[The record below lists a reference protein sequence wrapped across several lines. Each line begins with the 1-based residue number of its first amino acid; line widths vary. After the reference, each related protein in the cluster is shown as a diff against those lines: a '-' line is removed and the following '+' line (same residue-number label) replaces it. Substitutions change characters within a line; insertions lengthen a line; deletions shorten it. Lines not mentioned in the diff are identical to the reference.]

1 MKLTGEY
8 LEQAKKTDTFSPF
21 EGSRHVGWK
30 SPSNIALIKYW
41 GKRENQIPQNPSLS
55 FALQNSFT
63 ETAVEYSTKLG
74 NQPKLSFSFEGN
86 SQPGFEERIKKT
98 IATFLPYM
106 PFLAQLDLKI
116 ESVNSFPHSSG
127 IASSA
132 SAMSAL
138 AFCMVSIEKQL
149 FGTLTTSDAFMQKA
163 SFLSRLGSGSA
174 CRSVYGNYSVW
185 GYDPIVKHSTNEAA
199 IPVLDQTENKLGP
212 LGDAVMI
219 VSSKPKKV
227 SSSAGHGLMNNHP
240 FAETRYEQARCHL
253 KEIIK
258 AIGENNEKDFIRI
271 VEHEALTLHALMMS
285 SENGFTLL
293 APNTWSIIEKV
304 RKYRDKSGL
313 FVAFTLD
320 AGPNVHLIYKISDRE
335 KVLTFI
341 KDELRGYCEN
351 GYWIDDRMGSGPVEL
366 N

>member
-1 MKLTGEY
+1 VKLTGEY
-8 LEQAKKTDTFSPF
+8 LKQAKKTGSFSLF
-21 EGSRHVGWK
+21 EGSFHVGWK

-55 FALQNSFT
+55 FTLQNSFT
-63 ETAVEYSTKLG
+63 ETAVEYSTKRD
-74 NQPKLSFSFEGN
+74 NQPKLTFSFEGN
-86 SQPGFEERIKKT
+86 SQPGFEARIKKT

-138 AFCMVSIEKQL
+138 ALCMVSIEKQL
-149 FGTLTTSDAFMQKA
+149 FGTLTSTEDFMQKA

-185 GYDPIVKHSTNEAA
+185 GDDPFVKHSMNEAA

-219 VSSKPKKV
+219 VSSKPKNV
-227 SSSAGHGLMNNHP
+227 SSSTGHGLMNKHP
-240 FAETRYEQARCHL
+240 FAETRYEQARRQL
-253 KEIIK
+253 KDILK
-258 AIGENNEKDFIRI
+258 AIGENNEKEFIRI
-271 VEHEALTLHALMMS
+271 VENEALTLHSLMMS

-293 APNTWSIIEKV
+293 QPNTWCIIEKV
-304 RKYRDKSGL
+304 RECREMTGL
-313 FVAFTLD
+313 FMAFTLD
-320 AGPNVHLIYKISDRE
+320 AGPNVHLIYKLSDRE
-335 KVLTFI
+335 TVIEFVTK
-341 KDELRGYCEN
+341 ELQKYCEK